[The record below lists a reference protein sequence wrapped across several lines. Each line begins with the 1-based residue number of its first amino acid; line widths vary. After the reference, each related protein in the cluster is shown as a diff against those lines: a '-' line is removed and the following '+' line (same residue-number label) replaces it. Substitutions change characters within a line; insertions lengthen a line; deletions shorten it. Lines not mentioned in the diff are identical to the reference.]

1 MERTIQSK
9 EYKLKMI
16 TYKIVYNKQ
25 EVGNNNMRRRSLK
38 LQATPHERKLGWLYP
53 HSNVERCIPIDTKG
67 LLDI

>member
-38 LQATPHERKLGWLYP
+38 LQATPHERKLG
-53 HSNVERCIPIDTKG
+53 
-67 LLDI
+67 